1 MDIAELFAVRVPV
14 AEILVRG
21 SVIYWFLFLVFRFV
35 LRRDVGAMGIADVLL
50 LVILADAAQ
59 NAMAGEY
66 KTISEGLILLS
77 TIIGW
82 NMLLDWLA
90 FRFPAVNRLITPRA
104 LLLVRHGRFLPANLR
119 REHLTRDEVMSRLRE
134 QGIAHLR
141 DVRHAYMESDGQ
153 ISVLRYEDN
162 SAQSRAK
169 AGGPPGVGGS
179 T

>member
-1 MDIAELFAVRVPV
+1 MDLGELFAVKMPV
-14 AEILVRG
+14 AEILIRG

-35 LRRDVGAMGIADVLL
+35 LRRDIGAMGIADVLL

-66 KTISEGLILLS
+66 KTITEGVILLS

-82 NMLLDWLA
+82 NALLDWLA
-90 FRFPAVNRLITPRA
+90 FRFPAVNRFTTPRA

-119 REHLTRDEVMSRLRE
+119 REHLTRDEVMSKLRE

-153 ISVLRYEDN
+153 ISVLRYDTDH
-162 SAQSRAK
+162 AQSPAK
-169 AGGPPGVGGS
+169 PAGPPGAGGV
-179 T
+179 

>member
-1 MDIAELFAVRVPV
+1 MDFGALFGVQMPV
-14 AEILVRG
+14 AEIVIRG
-21 SVIYWFLFLVFRFV
+21 TAIYWFLFLVFRFV
-35 LRRDVGAMGIADVLL
+35 LRRDVGAIGIADVLL

-66 KTISEGLILLS
+66 KTITEGIILLS

-90 FRFPAVNRLITPRA
+90 YRFPAVNRFTTPRA
-104 LLLVRHGRFLPANLR
+104 LLLVRHGRFLPENLR
-119 REHLTRDEVMSRLRE
+119 REHLTREEVMSKLRE
-134 QGIAHLR
+134 QGITHLR

-153 ISVLRYEDN
+153 ISVMRYDRQAN
-162 SAQSRAK
+162 PPPA
-169 AGGPPGVGGS
+169 AGGPPGAGG

>member
-1 MDIAELFAVRVPV
+1 MDFGALFGVQMPV
-14 AEILVRG
+14 AEIVIRG
-21 SVIYWFLFLVFRFV
+21 SAIYWFLFLVFRFV
-35 LRRDVGAMGIADVLL
+35 LRRDVGAIGIADVLL

-66 KTISEGLILLS
+66 KTITEGIILLA

-90 FRFPAVNRLITPRA
+90 YRFPAVNRFTTPRA
-104 LLLVRHGRFLPANLR
+104 LLLVRHGRFLPENLR
-119 REHLTRDEVMSRLRE
+119 REHLTRDEVMSKLRE
-134 QGIAHLR
+134 QGIIHLR

-153 ISVLRYEDN
+153 ISVMRYERQEN
-162 SAQSRAK
+162 PPPA
-169 AGGPPGVGGS
+169 AGGPPGAGG